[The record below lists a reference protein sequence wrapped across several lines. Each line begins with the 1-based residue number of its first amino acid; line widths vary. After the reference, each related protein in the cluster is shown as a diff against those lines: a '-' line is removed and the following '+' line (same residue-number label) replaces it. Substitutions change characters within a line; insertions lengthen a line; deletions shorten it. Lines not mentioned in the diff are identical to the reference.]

1 MGLLRELRRP
11 PAASWPAPWL
21 ELSTAP
27 QDSMLLSM
35 SLLRGTLELLVD
47 TCGDPLQAST
57 GTP

>member
-11 PAASWPAPWL
+11 PAASWPAPWP

-27 QDSMLLSM
+27 QDSMLSM

-47 TCGDPLQAST
+47 TCGDPLLAST